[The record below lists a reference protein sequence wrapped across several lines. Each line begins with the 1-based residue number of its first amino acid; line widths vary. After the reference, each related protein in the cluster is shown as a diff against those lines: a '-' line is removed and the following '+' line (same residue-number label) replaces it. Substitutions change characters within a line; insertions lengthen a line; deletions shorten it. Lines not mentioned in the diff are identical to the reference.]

1 MIRTKSVTM
10 NELKFEVK
18 GNTYTIKVPT
28 AGDMIDI
35 ERLKMILSG
44 GYYNEMMRTTTI
56 SAQESLLIIDIQA
69 CFSILNQKLMQ
80 DLKCEDIKKLSI
92 EDYRVLRTA
101 YMENFVPWWNNWL
114 KLFKGEEKSGE

>member
-1 MIRTKSVTM
+1 M
-10 NELKFEVK
+10 NELRFEVQ

-69 CFSILNQKLMQ
+69 CFSVLNPQLMA
-80 DLKCEDIKKLSI
+80 DLKCEDVKKLSI
-92 EDYRVLRTA
+92 EDYRVLKTA
-101 YMENFVPWWNNWL
+101 YLENFVPWWNNWL